1 MSKPKLECPAELVPL
16 LGRKHDHQIAHLA
29 GVSKPIARRWRIDAG
44 KQPPRGPID
53 TSSRGEMLTVR
64 ATVRALDALP
74 GKGWADLARRIGVSR
89 QAVQDA
95 RTRGL
100 TRETLAEWSARAR
113 AALPIPSAA
122 LPWSPPEVARMGLG
136 VEPDDV
142 IAAREGV
149 SMALVADWRRK
160 AGLPS
165 PTRGAPKMSPADT
178 LAALEAERVR
188 LGCATFTELA
198 AKFGVVPSAISKWRA
213 GGVSPATLRRYVVRA
228 ESAAPNLGR
237 EDS

>member
-1 MSKPKLECPAELVPL
+1 MSKPRLECPTELTPL
-16 LGRKHDHQIAHLA
+16 LGRKHDHQIAARA
-29 GVSKPIARRWRIDAG
+29 GVSLPIARRWRREAG
-44 KQPPRGPID
+44 KAPCRGPID
-53 TSSRGEMLTVR
+53 TTSRGEMLTAR

-74 GKGWADLARRIGVSR
+74 GTGWADLARRIGVTR

-100 TRETLAEWSARAR
+100 TRETLDDWSGRAR
-113 AALPIPSAA
+113 AAPPISPA

-142 IAAREGV
+142 IAARENV
-149 SMALVADWRRK
+149 TMALVADWRRK

-165 PTRGAPKMSPADT
+165 PTRGAPKLSPADT
-178 LAALEAERVR
+178 AAALDAEQAR
-188 LGCATFTELA
+188 LGCRYAADLA
-198 AKFGVVPSAISKWRA
+198 ARMGLTPGTISNWRSRGVN
-213 GGVSPATLRRYVVRA
+213 PATLRRFVARA
-228 ESAAPNLGR
+228 ESSAPNLDR